1 MTFNFEIS
9 NNSLT
14 LTSEP
19 AIFSGSNNYYLCKF
33 NFQTEDWDNLSK
45 LAVFTFNET
54 AVSVPI
60 TNNECF
66 IPAEVLSAEGAV
78 CIGVFGTNGQE
89 DSYLRISTGLVYLSV
104 GEGAYRDSSTPAV
117 PAPDLWEKYYAEI
130 TRVGGFAQRAEDAAD
145 AAEQSSAKAESS
157 NISATQALSDLLQM
171 LGTDIATLIDGKIPV
186 SQIPSIATTE
196 ITSVSSA
203 EEMNSLSV
211 QNGDIC
217 IRTDENKS
225 YIYNNGW
232 VFLVSPTD
240 YSSRSGYAEFA
251 QNAENASMINNH
263 RLVEMTAEE
272 FETAVKDP
280 DTYYLVY

>member
-1 MTFNFEIS
+1 MTFNFEVS

-14 LTSEP
+14 LTSNP
-19 AIFSGSNNYYLCKF
+19 AVFSGSENYYLCKF
-33 NFQTEDWDNLSK
+33 DFLTSDWDNLSK

-54 AVSVPI
+54 AVSVPLA
-60 TNNECF
+60 NNECF
-66 IPAEVLSAEGAV
+66 IPAEVSSSEGPV

-89 DSYLRISTGLVYLSV
+89 NDYLRISTGLVYLSV
-104 GEGAYRDSSTPAV
+104 GEGAYREAALPSV

-130 TRVGGFAQRAEDAAD
+130 TRVDGFAQRAET
-145 AAEQSSAKAESS
+145 AAESAKQSAQSAENS
-157 NISATQALSDLLQM
+157 NTSATQALSDLLRM

-196 ITSVSSA
+196 IYSASSA
-203 EEMNSLSV
+203 EEMAKLSV
-211 QNGDIC
+211 ENGDIC

-240 YSSRSGYAEFA
+240 YASRCGYAEFA
-251 QNAENASMINNH
+251 ETAENASMINHH
-263 RLVEMTAEE
+263 RLIEMTAEE

>member
-14 LTSEP
+14 LTSKP
-19 AIFSGSNNYYLCKF
+19 AIFSGSENYYLCKF
-33 NFQTEDWDNLSK
+33 NFLTADWDNLSK

-54 AVSVPI
+54 AVSVPLA
-60 TNNECF
+60 NDECY
-66 IPAEVLSAEGAV
+66 IPSEVLSSEGPV

-89 DSYLRISTGLVYLSV
+89 YDYLRISTGLVYLSV
-104 GEGAYRDSSTPAV
+104 GEGAYKDAALPAV
-117 PAPDLWEKYYAEI
+117 PSPDLWEQYYAEI
-130 TRVGGFAQRAEDAAD
+130 TRVGGFAQRAENAAQS
-145 AAEQSSAKAESS
+145 AEQNAKDAEIS
-157 NISATQALSDLLQM
+157 NISATQALSDLLRM
-171 LGTDIATLIDGKIPV
+171 LGTDVATLINGKIPV
-186 SQIPSIATTE
+186 SQIPALATTE
-196 ITSVSSA
+196 VYSASSA
-203 EEMNSLSV
+203 EEMTNLLA

-240 YSSRSGYAEFA
+240 YASLSGHSEFA
-251 QNAENASMINNH
+251 ENAENASMINNH
-263 RLVEMTAEE
+263 RLIEMTAEE

-280 DTYYLVY
+280 NTYYLVY

>member
-14 LTSEP
+14 LTSKP
-19 AIFSGSNNYYLCKF
+19 AVFSGSENYYLCKF
-33 NFQTEDWDNLSK
+33 DFLTSDWDNLSK
-45 LAVFTFNET
+45 LAVFTSSET
-54 AVSVPI
+54 AVSVPV

-66 IPAEVLSAEGAV
+66 IPAEILSSEGSV

-89 DSYLRISTGLVYLSV
+89 DDYLRISTGLVYLSV
-104 GEGAYRDSSTPAV
+104 GEGAYRDAVLPAV
-117 PAPDLWEKYYAEI
+117 PTPDLWEKYYAEI
-130 TRVGGFAQRAEDAAD
+130 TRVDGFAQRAENAAT
-145 AAEQSSAKAESS
+145 AAEQSSENAEKS
-157 NISATQALSDLLQM
+157 NISATQALSDLLRM

-196 ITSVSSA
+196 IYSASSA
-203 EEMNSLSV
+203 IDMAKLSV

-240 YSSRSGYAEFA
+240 YASMCGYAEFA
-251 QNAENASMINNH
+251 GTAENTSMINHH
-263 RLVEMTAEE
+263 RLIEMTAEE

-280 DTYYLVY
+280 NTYYLVY